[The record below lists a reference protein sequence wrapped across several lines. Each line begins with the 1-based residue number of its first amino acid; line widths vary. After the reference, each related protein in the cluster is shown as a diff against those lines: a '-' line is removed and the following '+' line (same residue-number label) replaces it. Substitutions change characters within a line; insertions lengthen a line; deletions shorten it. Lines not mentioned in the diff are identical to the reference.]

1 VSKKHSFNFQK
12 ITRKIHFS
20 KIMILL
26 TFVIVYLLGVNVGNG
41 NIGLGTGKPLNEQ
54 LSSKI
59 DYSSV
64 NQLYEL
70 LRNNYDGKLNNSQ
83 VLDGLKTG
91 LANSTNDPYTEYFS
105 PSQTTD
111 FNNQLNES
119 FSGIGAEMGKNDN
132 NQIIIVS
139 PISGFPADKAGL
151 HAKDIITAIN
161 GESTSAMSVDTA
173 VGKIRGPANTNVK
186 LDIIRGGNQQLTFN
200 IKREKITLPSVKSK
214 TLDGNIGYISI
225 NQFTQD
231 TNNLATK
238 AAQQFKTQNVKGIVL
253 DLRGNPGGLVDAAVG
268 VCNLW
273 LKSGQMIMQEKKG
286 NQVINT
292 YTADGAN
299 NILNGIPTVVL
310 VDGGS
315 ASASEITAGALH
327 DNNAATIVG
336 EKSFGKGVVQQIFNL
351 SGGAE
356 AKITVAK
363 WYRPN
368 GKNIQHIGITPD
380 KTITNTKDQISAGT
394 DSQLDSA
401 KQILQNQ

>member
-1 VSKKHSFNFQK
+1 MSKKHSFNFQK
-12 ITRKIHFS
+12 IIKKIHFS

-54 LSSKI
+54 LNSKI

-173 VGKIRGPANTNVK
+173 VGKIRGPANTSVK

-238 AAQQFKTQNVKGIVL
+238 AAQQFKSQNVKGIVL

-368 GKNIQHIGITPD
+368 GKNIQHVGITPD
-380 KTITNTKDQISAGT
+380 KNVTNTKDQVSAGT
-394 DSQLDSA
+394 DSQLDTA

>member
-161 GESTSAMSVDTA
+161 DESTSAMSVDTA

-238 AAQQFKTQNVKGIVL
+238 AAQQFKSQNVKGIVL

-273 LKSGQMIMQEKKG
+273 LKNGQMIMQEKKG

>member
-1 VSKKHSFNFQK
+1 
-12 ITRKIHFS
+12 
-20 KIMILL
+20 MILL

-238 AAQQFKTQNVKGIVL
+238 AAQQFKSQNVKGIVL

-368 GKNIQHIGITPD
+368 GKNIQHVGITPD
-380 KTITNTKDQISAGT
+380 KKVTNTKDQVSAGT
-394 DSQLDSA
+394 DSQLDTA

>member
-1 VSKKHSFNFQK
+1 MSKKHSFNFQK
-12 ITRKIHFS
+12 IIKKIHFS

-186 LDIIRGGNQQLTFN
+186 LDIIRGGNQQLMFN

-231 TNNLATK
+231 TNSLATK
-238 AAQQFKTQNVKGIVL
+238 AAQQFKSQNVKGIVL

-368 GKNIQHIGITPD
+368 GKNIQHVGITPD
-380 KTITNTKDQISAGT
+380 KNVTNTKDQVSAGT
-394 DSQLDSA
+394 DSQLDTA
-401 KQILQNQ
+401 KQILQN

>member
-1 VSKKHSFNFQK
+1 
-12 ITRKIHFS
+12 
-20 KIMILL
+20 MILL
-26 TFVIVYLLGVNVGNG
+26 AVIAAYLIGVSVGNG
-41 NIGLGTGKPLNEQ
+41 NIGLGTGKPLNGQ

-64 NQLYEL
+64 NQLYGL
-70 LRNNYDGKLNNSQ
+70 LRDNYDGSLNDNQ

-105 PSQTTD
+105 ASQATD
-111 FNNQLNES
+111 FNNQLSES
-119 FSGIGAEMGKNDN
+119 FSGIGAEMGKNAN

-151 HAKDIITAIN
+151 KAQDIITAIN
-161 GESTSAMSVDTA
+161 GESTSGMSVDAA
-173 VGKIRGPANTNVK
+173 VSKIRGPANTNVK
-186 LDIIRGGNQQLTFN
+186 LDILRGGNQQLNFD

-214 TLDGNIGYISI
+214 IIDGNIGYISI
-225 NQFTQD
+225 NQFTED
-231 TNNLATK
+231 TTDLATK
-238 AAQQFKTQNVKGIVL
+238 AAQQFKSQNVKGIVL
-253 DLRGNPGGLVDAAVG
+253 DLRGNPGGLVNAAVG
-268 VCNLW
+268 ICNLW
-273 LKSGQMIMQEKKG
+273 LKNGQMIMQEKKG
-286 NQVINT
+286 NEVVNT
-292 YTADGAN
+292 YYADGN
-299 NILNGIPTVVL
+299 SNILNGIPTVVL

-336 EKSFGKGVVQQIFNL
+336 EKTFGKGVVQQIFNL

-380 KTITNTKDQISAGT
+380 KTISNTKDQISAGT

>member
-1 VSKKHSFNFQK
+1 
-12 ITRKIHFS
+12 
-20 KIMILL
+20 M
-26 TFVIVYLLGVNVGNG
+26 
-41 NIGLGTGKPLNEQ
+41 
-54 LSSKI
+54 
-59 DYSSV
+59 
-64 NQLYEL
+64 
-70 LRNNYDGKLNNSQ
+70 
-83 VLDGLKTG
+83 
-91 LANSTNDPYTEYFS
+91 
-105 PSQTTD
+105 
-111 FNNQLNES
+111 NES

-238 AAQQFKTQNVKGIVL
+238 AAQQFKSQNVKGIVL

-368 GKNIQHIGITPD
+368 GKNIQHVGITPD
-380 KTITNTKDQISAGT
+380 KNVTNTKDQVSAGT
-394 DSQLDSA
+394 DSQLDTA

>member
-1 VSKKHSFNFQK
+1 
-12 ITRKIHFS
+12 
-20 KIMILL
+20 MILL

-54 LSSKI
+54 LNSKI

-238 AAQQFKTQNVKGIVL
+238 AAQQFKSQNVKGIVL

-368 GKNIQHIGITPD
+368 GKNIQHVGITPD
-380 KTITNTKDQISAGT
+380 KNVTNTKDQVSAGT
-394 DSQLDSA
+394 DSQLDTA

>member
-12 ITRKIHFS
+12 IIKKIHFS

-238 AAQQFKTQNVKGIVL
+238 AAQQFKSQNVKGIVL

-368 GKNIQHIGITPD
+368 GKNIQHVGITPD
-380 KTITNTKDQISAGT
+380 KKVTNTKDQVSAGT
-394 DSQLDSA
+394 DSQLDTA

>member
-1 VSKKHSFNFQK
+1 MPKKHSLNYQK
-12 ITRKIHFS
+12 IIRRIHFS
-20 KIMILL
+20 KVMILIA
-26 TFVIVYLLGVNVGNG
+26 VVAAYLVGVNVGNG
-41 NIGLGTGKPLNEQ
+41 NIGLGTGKPLNGQ

-64 NQLYEL
+64 NQLYGL
-70 LRNNYDGKLNNSQ
+70 LRDNYDGSLNDGQ

-105 PSQTTD
+105 VSQASD

-151 HAKDIITAIN
+151 KAQDIITAIN
-161 GESTSAMSVDTA
+161 GESTSGMSVDTA
-173 VGKIRGPANTNVK
+173 VSKIRGPANTNVK
-186 LDIIRGGNQQLTFN
+186 LNILRGGNQQQSFD

-225 NQFTQD
+225 NQFTED
-231 TNNLATK
+231 TTDLATK
-238 AAQQFKTQNVKGIVL
+238 AAQQFKSQNVKGIVL
-253 DLRGNPGGLVDAAVG
+253 DLRGNPGGLVNAAVG
-268 VCNLW
+268 ICNLW
-273 LKSGQMIMQEKKG
+273 LKNGQMIMQEKKG
-286 NQVINT
+286 NEVVNT
-292 YTADGAN
+292 YYADGN
-299 NILNGIPTVVL
+299 SNILNGVPTVVL

-336 EKSFGKGVVQQIFNL
+336 EKTFGKGVVQQIFNL

-380 KTITNTKDQISAGT
+380 KTITNSKDQISAGT

>member
-1 VSKKHSFNFQK
+1 
-12 ITRKIHFS
+12 
-20 KIMILL
+20 MILL

-161 GESTSAMSVDTA
+161 DESTSAMSVDTA

-238 AAQQFKTQNVKGIVL
+238 AAQQFKSQNVKGIVL

>member
-1 VSKKHSFNFQK
+1 MPKKHSLNFQK
-12 ITRKIHFS
+12 IIRRIHFS
-20 KIMILL
+20 KVMIL
-26 TFVIVYLLGVNVGNG
+26 FAVVAAYLVGVNVGNG
-41 NIGLGTGKPLNEQ
+41 NIGLGTGKPLNGQ

-64 NQLYEL
+64 NQLYGL
-70 LRNNYDGKLNNSQ
+70 LRDNYDGSLNDGQ

-105 PSQTTD
+105 VSQASD

-151 HAKDIITAIN
+151 KAQDIITAIN
-161 GESTSAMSVDTA
+161 GESTSGMSVDTA
-173 VGKIRGPANTNVK
+173 VSKIRGPANTNVK
-186 LDIIRGGNQQLTFN
+186 LNILRGGNQQQSFD

-225 NQFTQD
+225 NQFTED
-231 TNNLATK
+231 TTDLATK
-238 AAQQFKTQNVKGIVL
+238 AAQQFKSQNVKGIVL
-253 DLRGNPGGLVDAAVG
+253 DLRGNPGGLVNAAVG
-268 VCNLW
+268 ICNLW
-273 LKSGQMIMQEKKG
+273 LKNGQMIMQEKKG
-286 NQVINT
+286 NEVVNT
-292 YTADGAN
+292 YYADGN
-299 NILNGIPTVVL
+299 SNILNGVPTVVL

-336 EKSFGKGVVQQIFNL
+336 EKTFGKGVVQQIFNL

-380 KTITNTKDQISAGT
+380 KTITNSKDQISAGT

>member
-1 VSKKHSFNFQK
+1 MPKKHSLNFQK
-12 ITRKIHFS
+12 ITKRIHFS
-20 KIMILL
+20 KLMILL
-26 TFVIVYLLGVNVGNG
+26 AVIAAYIIGVNVGNG
-41 NIGLGTGKPLNEQ
+41 NIGLGTGKPLNGQ

-64 NQLYEL
+64 NQLYGL
-70 LRNNYDGKLNNSQ
+70 LRDNYDGSLNDNQ

-105 PSQTTD
+105 ASQATD
-111 FNNQLNES
+111 FNNQLSES
-119 FSGIGAEMGKNDN
+119 FSGIGAEMGKNSN

-151 HAKDIITAIN
+151 KAQDIITAIN
-161 GESTSAMSVDTA
+161 GESTSGMSVDAA
-173 VGKIRGPANTNVK
+173 VSKIRGPANTNVK
-186 LDIIRGGNQQLTFN
+186 LGIVRGGTQQLTFD

-238 AAQQFKTQNVKGIVL
+238 AAQQFKSQNVKGIVL

-268 VCNLW
+268 ICNLW

-286 NQVINT
+286 NEVVNT
-292 YTADGAN
+292 YYADGN
-299 NILNGIPTVVL
+299 SNILNGIPSVVL

-336 EKSFGKGVVQQIFNL
+336 EKTFGKGVVQQIFNL

-380 KTITNTKDQISAGT
+380 KTISNTKDQISAGT

>member
-1 VSKKHSFNFQK
+1 
-12 ITRKIHFS
+12 
-20 KIMILL
+20 MILL
-26 TFVIVYLLGVNVGNG
+26 AVIAAYLIGVNVGNG
-41 NIGLGTGKPLNEQ
+41 NIGLGTGKPLNGQ

-64 NQLYEL
+64 NQLYGL
-70 LRNNYDGKLNNSQ
+70 LRDNYDGSLNDNQ

-105 PSQTTD
+105 ASQATD
-111 FNNQLNES
+111 FNNQLSES
-119 FSGIGAEMGKNDN
+119 FSGIGAEMGKNAN

-151 HAKDIITAIN
+151 KAQDIITAIN
-161 GESTSAMSVDTA
+161 GESTSGMSVDAA
-173 VGKIRGPANTNVK
+173 VSKIRGPANTNVK
-186 LDIIRGGNQQLTFN
+186 LDILRGGNQQLNFD

-214 TLDGNIGYISI
+214 IIDGNIGYISI
-225 NQFTQD
+225 NQFTED
-231 TNNLATK
+231 TTDLATK
-238 AAQQFKTQNVKGIVL
+238 AAQQFKSQNVKGIVL
-253 DLRGNPGGLVDAAVG
+253 DLRGNPGGLVNAAVG
-268 VCNLW
+268 ICNLW
-273 LKSGQMIMQEKKG
+273 LKNGQMIMQEKKG
-286 NQVINT
+286 NEVVNT
-292 YTADGAN
+292 YYADGN
-299 NILNGIPTVVL
+299 SNILNGIPTVVL

-336 EKSFGKGVVQQIFNL
+336 EKTFGKGVVQQIFNL

-380 KTITNTKDQISAGT
+380 KTISNTKDQISAGT

>member
-1 VSKKHSFNFQK
+1 MSKKHSFNFQK
-12 ITRKIHFS
+12 ITKKIHFS

-231 TNNLATK
+231 TNSLATK
-238 AAQQFKTQNVKGIVL
+238 AAQQFKSQNVKGIVL

-368 GKNIQHIGITPD
+368 GKNIQHVGITPD
-380 KTITNTKDQISAGT
+380 KNVTNTKDQVSAGT
-394 DSQLDSA
+394 DSQLDTA

>member
-1 VSKKHSFNFQK
+1 MLKKHSLNYQK
-12 ITRKIHFS
+12 IIRRIHFS
-20 KIMILL
+20 KVMILIA
-26 TFVIVYLLGVNVGNG
+26 VVAAYLVGVNVGNG
-41 NIGLGTGKPLNEQ
+41 NIGLGTGKPLNGQ

-64 NQLYEL
+64 NQLYGL
-70 LRNNYDGKLNNSQ
+70 LRDNYDGSLNDGQ

-105 PSQTTD
+105 VSQASD

-151 HAKDIITAIN
+151 KAQDIITAIN
-161 GESTSAMSVDTA
+161 GESTSGMSVDTA
-173 VGKIRGPANTNVK
+173 VSKIRGPANTNVK
-186 LDIIRGGNQQLTFN
+186 LNILRGGNQQQSFD

-225 NQFTQD
+225 NQFTED
-231 TNNLATK
+231 TTDLATK
-238 AAQQFKTQNVKGIVL
+238 AAQQFKSQNVKGIVL
-253 DLRGNPGGLVDAAVG
+253 DLRGNPGGLVNAAVG
-268 VCNLW
+268 ICNLW
-273 LKSGQMIMQEKKG
+273 LKNGQMIMQEKKG
-286 NQVINT
+286 NEVVNT
-292 YTADGAN
+292 YYADGN
-299 NILNGIPTVVL
+299 SNILNGVPTVVL

-336 EKSFGKGVVQQIFNL
+336 EKTFGKGVVQQIFNL

-380 KTITNTKDQISAGT
+380 KTITNSKDQISAGT

>member
-12 ITRKIHFS
+12 ITKKIHFS

-231 TNNLATK
+231 TNSLATK
-238 AAQQFKTQNVKGIVL
+238 AAQQFKSQNVKGIVL

-368 GKNIQHIGITPD
+368 GKNIQHVGITPD
-380 KTITNTKDQISAGT
+380 KNVTNTKDQVSAGT
-394 DSQLDSA
+394 DSQLDTA

>member
-1 VSKKHSFNFQK
+1 MLKKHSLNFHK
-12 ITRKIHFS
+12 ITNKKYFS

-26 TFVIVYLLGVNVGNG
+26 AVIAAYLIGVNVGNG
-41 NIGLGTGKPLNEQ
+41 NIGLGTGKPLNGQ

-64 NQLYEL
+64 NQLYGL
-70 LRNNYDGKLNNSQ
+70 LRDNYDGSLNDNQ

-105 PSQTTD
+105 ASQATD
-111 FNNQLNES
+111 FNNQLSES
-119 FSGIGAEMGKNDN
+119 FSGIGAEMGKNAN

-151 HAKDIITAIN
+151 KAQDIITAIN
-161 GESTSAMSVDTA
+161 GESTSGMSVDAA
-173 VGKIRGPANTNVK
+173 VSKIRGPANTNVK
-186 LDIIRGGNQQLTFN
+186 LDILRGGNQQLNFD

-214 TLDGNIGYISI
+214 IIDGNIGYISI
-225 NQFTQD
+225 NQFTED
-231 TNNLATK
+231 TTDLATK
-238 AAQQFKTQNVKGIVL
+238 AAQQFKSQNVKGIVL
-253 DLRGNPGGLVDAAVG
+253 DLRGNPGGLVNAAVG
-268 VCNLW
+268 ICNLW
-273 LKSGQMIMQEKKG
+273 LKNGQMIMQEKKG
-286 NQVINT
+286 NEVVNT
-292 YTADGAN
+292 YYADGN
-299 NILNGIPTVVL
+299 SNILNGIPTVVL

-336 EKSFGKGVVQQIFNL
+336 EKTFGKGVVQQIFNL

-380 KTITNTKDQISAGT
+380 KTISNTKDQISAGT

>member
-1 VSKKHSFNFQK
+1 
-12 ITRKIHFS
+12 
-20 KIMILL
+20 MILL

-161 GESTSAMSVDTA
+161 DESTSAMSVDTA

-238 AAQQFKTQNVKGIVL
+238 AAQQFKSQNVKGIVL

-273 LKSGQMIMQEKKG
+273 LKNGQMIMQEKKG

>member
-1 VSKKHSFNFQK
+1 
-12 ITRKIHFS
+12 
-20 KIMILL
+20 MILL

-231 TNNLATK
+231 TNSLATK
-238 AAQQFKTQNVKGIVL
+238 AAQQFKSQNVKGIVL

-368 GKNIQHIGITPD
+368 GKNIQHVGITPD
-380 KTITNTKDQISAGT
+380 KNVTNTKDQVSAGT
-394 DSQLDSA
+394 DSQLDTA

>member
-1 VSKKHSFNFQK
+1 MSKKHSFNFQK
-12 ITRKIHFS
+12 ITKKIHFS

-161 GESTSAMSVDTA
+161 DESTSAMSVDTA

-238 AAQQFKTQNVKGIVL
+238 AAQQFKSQNVKGIVL

>member
-1 VSKKHSFNFQK
+1 
-12 ITRKIHFS
+12 
-20 KIMILL
+20 MIL
-26 TFVIVYLLGVNVGNG
+26 FAVVAAYLVGVNVGNG
-41 NIGLGTGKPLNEQ
+41 NIGLGTGKPLNGQ

-64 NQLYEL
+64 NQLYGL
-70 LRNNYDGKLNNSQ
+70 LRDNYDGSLNDGQ

-105 PSQTTD
+105 VSQASD

-151 HAKDIITAIN
+151 KAQDIITAIN
-161 GESTSAMSVDTA
+161 GESTSGMSVDTA
-173 VGKIRGPANTNVK
+173 VSKIRGPANTNVK
-186 LDIIRGGNQQLTFN
+186 LNILRGGNQQQSFD

-225 NQFTQD
+225 NQFTED
-231 TNNLATK
+231 TTDLATK
-238 AAQQFKTQNVKGIVL
+238 AAQQFKSQNVKGIVL
-253 DLRGNPGGLVDAAVG
+253 DLRGNPGGLVNAAVG
-268 VCNLW
+268 ICNLW
-273 LKSGQMIMQEKKG
+273 LKNGQMIMQEKKG
-286 NQVINT
+286 NEVVNT
-292 YTADGAN
+292 YYADGN
-299 NILNGIPTVVL
+299 SNILNGVPTVVL

-336 EKSFGKGVVQQIFNL
+336 EKTFGKGVVQQIFNL

-380 KTITNTKDQISAGT
+380 KTITNSKDQISAGT

-401 KQILQNQ
+401 KQIVQNQ

>member
-1 VSKKHSFNFQK
+1 MSKKHSFNFQK
-12 ITRKIHFS
+12 IIKKIHFS

-54 LSSKI
+54 LNSKI

-238 AAQQFKTQNVKGIVL
+238 AAQQFKSQNVKGIVL

-368 GKNIQHIGITPD
+368 GKNIQHVGITPD
-380 KTITNTKDQISAGT
+380 KNVTNTKDQVSAGT
-394 DSQLDSA
+394 DSQLDTA